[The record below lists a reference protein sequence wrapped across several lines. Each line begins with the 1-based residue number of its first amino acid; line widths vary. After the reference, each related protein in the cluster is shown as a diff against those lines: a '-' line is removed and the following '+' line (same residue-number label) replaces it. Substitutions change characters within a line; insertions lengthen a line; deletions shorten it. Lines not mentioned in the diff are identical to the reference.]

1 MTAVSTTV
9 ITDGPEEQPVPA
21 KRKGLLKSLLS
32 NKLAL
37 VGFVI
42 LLFWVI
48 VAVVVSPLW
57 PVDPLDQSGLP
68 QRPPN
73 GEHWFGTDELGRDVL
88 ARTMAGAR
96 TSLPLA
102 VLLVLF
108 AMTIG
113 TALGAIAGYFG
124 RAVDEV
130 IMRLADLVLAFPMII
145 LAMVIAAALGPGL
158 FNAVLAM
165 LIVTWPQYARVT
177 RSLVLSASQSEYVLA
192 ARLNGAGAIRVLIRD
207 ILPNVA
213 ASVLVLATLDV
224 GAAVLLLSGLSFLG
238 LGALPPA
245 PDWGLAVSSGV
256 QYFSS
261 WWIAVFPGLAIFSV
275 VLAFNFL
282 GDAMR
287 DVLDPR
293 SETLAGGKS

>member
-1 MTAVSTTV
+1 MSATATTAIV
-9 ITDGPEEQPVPA
+9 EPTGAPR
-21 KRKGLLKSLLS
+21 RKGVLKSLLT

-37 VGFVI
+37 VGFII
-42 LLFWVI
+42 LFFWVVI
-48 VAVVVSPLW
+48 ALVVSPLW
-57 PVDPLDQSGLP
+57 HIDPLAQDALP
-68 QRPPN
+68 QRPPSA
-73 GEHWFGTDELGRDVL
+73 EHWFGTDELGRDVL
-88 ARTMAGAR
+88 SRTMAGAR

-102 VLLVLF
+102 VMLVLF

-113 TALGAIAGYFG
+113 TTLGAIAGYFG
-124 RAVDEV
+124 RVVDEV

-177 RSLVLSASQSEYVLA
+177 RSMVLSASQSEYVLA
-192 ARLNGAGAIRVLIRD
+192 ARLNGAGAISVLVRD

-224 GAAVLLLSGLSFLG
+224 GSAVLLLSGLSFLG

-287 DVLDPR
+287 DILDPR
-293 SETLAGGKS
+293 SQTLAGSKS